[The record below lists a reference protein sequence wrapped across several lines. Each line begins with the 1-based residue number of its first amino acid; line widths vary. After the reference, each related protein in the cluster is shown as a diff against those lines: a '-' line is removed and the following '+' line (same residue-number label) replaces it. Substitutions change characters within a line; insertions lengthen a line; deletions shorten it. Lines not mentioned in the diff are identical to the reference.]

1 MKPVES
7 SVKVESQGI
16 QDTVKFGIK
25 SSGLHHIL
33 GILRNQLYS
42 DKILAVVRE
51 YACNAVDAMVEAGKA
66 DQPIE
71 VTLPTKLSPSF
82 KVRDFGPALSEE
94 EIHDVYAFYGESTK
108 RNTNDQTGMLGI
120 GSKSA
125 FSYGDNFV
133 INSYLGG
140 TKYIYNAYI
149 DESQIGQISQI
160 GKEASSEPDGIE
172 IVVPTKDEDVEEFK
186 DKAKDLF
193 EWFTVRPVIKGANQ
207 FDYEDRGI
215 LFSGTGWDWRNVI
228 AQNTYHHNGGEAIV
242 VMGNIGYPIDPYA
255 LNLDNN
261 DEERPLNDLLTSCL
275 ILRVDIGDVEISASR
290 EKLQYTDFTRKSLIK
305 KLKNVQ
311 SELID
316 TVGEQFK
323 NSESLF
329 QAKCLYGSVFDYGSP
344 LYALRNVLSDK
355 IKWNGKP
362 IDCNSF
368 NTWLK
373 GDDSYDD
380 EQTNCVKFVQ
390 GSTRRFNSSGRYK
403 TEKTRHINCEKNV
416 VVIENDQGHNRGIM
430 GRILP
435 LIFNEAKKPYMMK
448 FQSAAK
454 KKKWL
459 KESGFDGELLTLTD
473 LPKQPLS
480 DFYGSTSSTGI
491 SSPKDAKHSAKCF
504 EYDWNNAPSR
514 TWHTKKSDH
523 WKVADLDVEAESG
536 VYVIIDKF
544 QVERQPDNAYPRFD
558 DPSTIKNLKENLEE
572 AGLSMPKHIYAF
584 KVGQRSKIEN
594 KDGWTPLYDWVK
606 ETLLNVIDNRNLNQ
620 AWIDLQKID
629 TLREGGKENRYSDPN
644 NGSMIDVLLKEDIC
658 LKLADTSGTLATFLD
673 RYEEMNHNKST
684 RKEIKAVNTIANSYG
699 VDFTHPKDVKPTYD
713 IQAEWDGLLKK
724 YEILTLVARNE
735 WNYELNS
742 DGEKRAKVLNYINVI
757 DVCSTAKGDS

>member
-66 DQPIE
+66 EQPIE

-160 GKEASSEPDGIE
+160 GKEASTEPDGIE

-186 DKAKDLF
+186 EKSKDLF
-193 EWFTVRPVIKGANQ
+193 EWFAVRPVIKGAEQ
-207 FDYEDRGI
+207 FTYEDREI
-215 LFSGTGWDWRNVI
+215 LFSGTGWDWREP
-228 AQNTYHHNGGEAIV
+228 ATNTHYHDVSRDAMV
-242 VMGNIGYPIDPYA
+242 VMGNIGYPIDPYS

-261 DEERPLNDLLTSCL
+261 DEERPLNDLLHGRL
-275 ILRVDIGDVEISASR
+275 VLRADIGDVEISASR
-290 EKLQYTDFTRKSLIK
+290 EKLQYTDFTRSSLIK

-311 SELID
+311 SEIID
-316 TVGEQFK
+316 TVGKQFK
-323 NSESLF
+323 NSSSLF
-329 QAKCLYGSVFDYGSP
+329 EAKCLYGSVFDYGSP

-368 NTWLK
+368 NAWVK
-373 GDDSYDD
+373 NDDSYED
-380 EQTNCVKFVQ
+380 EKANCVKFTQ
-390 GSTRRFNSSGRYK
+390 GSVRRFNSSGRYK

-435 LIFNEAKKPYMMK
+435 LIFDEGKKPYMMK
-448 FQSAAK
+448 FKTAK
-454 KKKWL
+454 DKKNWL
-459 KESGFDGELLTLTD
+459 KESGFDAELKKLSD
-473 LPKQPLS
+473 LPKKPLS
-480 DFYGSTSSTGI
+480 DYYGSTSSTGI
-491 SSPKDAKHSAKCF
+491 SSPKDAKLSAKCF
-504 EYDWNNAPSR
+504 EYDWDGAPSSL
-514 TWHTKKSDH
+514 WHIKKSDH

-536 VYVIIDKF
+536 VYVILDKF
-544 QVERQPDNAYPRFD
+544 QVERQSDSSCPSFD
-558 DPSTIKNLKENLEE
+558 DPKIIKNLKKNFEE

-594 KDGWTPLYDWVK
+594 KDGWTSLHNWVK

-629 TLREGGKENRYSDPN
+629 TLREEGKRYNIPN
-644 NGSMIDVLLKEDIC
+644 NGNMIDVLLKKDIR
-658 LKLADTSGTLATFLD
+658 LNLADTSGTLATFLD
-673 RYEEMNHNKST
+673 RYEEMNYDKSV
-684 RKEIKAVNTIANSYG
+684 RGEIKAVNTIANLYD

-713 IQAEWDGLLKK
+713 IQAELDDVLEK
-724 YEILTLVARNE
+724 YEILSLVGRNE
-735 WNYELNS
+735 WSYEMNS